1 MKRFLRVLAFSI
13 IINQLSIINSN
24 AQWVSIPDTNFG
36 TWLNTNGYAA
46 CIQGSNGVGWQM
58 DTSCP
63 AVVNDTFMNC
73 SNQNIKDLTG
83 VQYFK
88 HLTQLTCNNNNL
100 ITLPSLSDSIWWLLC
115 YYNRLQNLP
124 RL

>member
-24 AQWVSIPDTNFG
+24 AQWVAIPDTNFG

-46 CIQGSNGVGWQM
+46 CLQGNNGVGWQM

-63 AVVNDTFMNC
+63 AVVGTAAIGCNGK
-73 SNQNIKDLTG
+73 SISDLTG
-83 VQYFK
+83 ISYF
-88 HLTQLTCNNNNL
+88 HNL
-100 ITLPSLSDSIWWLLC
+100 QILECIDNELAFFP
-115 YYNRLQNLP
+115 P
-124 RL
+124 